1 MSRTPRRWLIT
12 GVSSGLGAALAQ
24 AVLDHGDAVVGT
36 VRSEDAARAFASLS
50 PAAGGPGRAEP
61 IRLDVTDRDRVFSA
75 LEGQTFDVLVN
86 NAGYCLAGAVETLEA
101 SAFRDQL
108 ETNVVGALN
117 MIQAVLPGMRAA
129 GSGRI
134 INIGSLSGVTG
145 MAGLGGYCASK
156 FALAGLSDTLA
167 AEVSRFGV
175 LVTLV
180 EPGGFRTNFAGR
192 SLKLEGRD
200 IDDYAEQNAALVTG
214 FARSHGHQPND
225 PAKGARALIALAE
238 HPQPPIRFALGHD
251 ARERIERALAE
262 RIEGYRGT
270 ANLGMDTAFS

>member
-1 MSRTPRRWLIT
+1 MSRAPRRWLIT
-12 GVSSGLGAALAQ
+12 GVSSGLGQALAQ
-24 AVLDHGDAVVGT
+24 AVLDHGDAVLGT
-36 VRSEDAARAFASLS
+36 VRSEDAAAKFAAL
-50 PAAGGPGRAEP
+50 APGRADP
-61 IRLDVTDRDRVFSA
+61 IRLDVTDRAGVFAA

-129 GSGRI
+129 GAGRI

-156 FALAGLSDTLA
+156 FALAGLSDSLA
-167 AEVSRFGV
+167 AEVARFGV
-175 LVTLV
+175 FVTLV
-180 EPGGFRTNFAGR
+180 EPGGFRTDFAGR
-192 SLKLEGRD
+192 SLRIEGRD
-200 IDDYAEQNAALVTG
+200 IADYADQNAALATG

-225 PAKGARALIALAE
+225 PAKGARAMIALAE
-238 HPQPPIRFALGHD
+238 HGAPPIRFALGHD
-251 ARERIERALAE
+251 ARERIDHALSE
-262 RIEGYRGT
+262 RIAGY
-270 ANLGMDTAFS
+270 ADVADLGADTAFA